1 MLSPPKSTSSPEGFR
16 HIYPTST
23 PGRSSATPATERPN
37 PFFILN
43 EEDPPAPIHRLG
55 QPAPRTPPATRTRPV
70 LPPQVSLEHAF
81 GVVRTIPAAPGRKD
95 DHSSGTGDLST
106 AAVTAAY
113 SPRAS
118 KVRKELNVPSPILS
132 RSSSR
137 GSLVSEVRSQPE
149 PEIKKKKKTRP
160 RSRTL
165 DSTAMQKVLET
176 PSFRSSA
183 AGTPTSGTPRQISI
197 SEIPMFGY
205 HEFGRPEDIFGLAAV
220 QPPKLVPRRPL
231 PAPRRQTVQ
240 VLPMIPVKPKID
252 LTAESLGLSARKAMS
267 CGGSVGSGR

>member
-1 MLSPPKSTSSPEGFR
+1 MSADVVPRRRRASRRQPPVHITLPPPTMLSPPKSTSSPEGFR

-106 AAVTAAY
+106 AAVTAAC

-118 KVRKELNVPSPILS
+118 K
-132 RSSSR
+132 
-137 GSLVSEVRSQPE
+137 
-149 PEIKKKKKTRP
+149 
-160 RSRTL
+160 
-165 DSTAMQKVLET
+165 
-176 PSFRSSA
+176 
-183 AGTPTSGTPRQISI
+183 
-197 SEIPMFGY
+197 
-205 HEFGRPEDIFGLAAV
+205 
-220 QPPKLVPRRPL
+220 LVPGLTRVRGTL
-231 PAPRRQTVQ
+231 PAGAGDQEEEKDPTEVED
-240 VLPMIPVKPKID
+240 VGFDGDAK
-252 LTAESLGLSARKAMS
+252 SLGD
-267 CGGSVGSGR
+267 SVVSLERCWYADERDASSD